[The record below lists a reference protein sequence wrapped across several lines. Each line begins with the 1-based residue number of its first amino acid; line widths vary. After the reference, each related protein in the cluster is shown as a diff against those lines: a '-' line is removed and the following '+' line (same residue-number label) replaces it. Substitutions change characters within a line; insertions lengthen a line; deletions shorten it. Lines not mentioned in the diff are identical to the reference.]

1 MVGFGFGFGN
11 GVGTKLDHQPSA
23 AFGEQREAIEV
34 EAFASVGVDDDVVE
48 TFEADGAVFHD
59 LRNVVSANANVG
71 PSDYTQHAR
80 GRALHESAGGFE
92 NRRAGAFGADQR
104 TRDVESIF
112 GEQVIEVVTGDA
124 ARNVRILAADLV
136 SVAVGELLQ
145 AGVDLGA
152 APAFVHDTAK
162 IFFAGCAHVQAL
174 AVVGQDFERLDV
186 VVRFARHDR
195 VHAAGVVADHASE
208 GAAAMGGGVGREG
221 QVMLLGGGADVVEDY
236 SRLHAGNPALGI
248 DLEDI
253 RHVLREIEDDRHV
266 AALAGQGSSAAA
278 SEERSVM
285 VAAEG
290 DGGEHVFFVARND
303 YADRDL
309 AIVGAV
315 GRVERASAGVE
326 ADLSAEMA
334 VEGG

>member
-1 MVGFGFGFGN
+1 M
-11 GVGTKLDHQPSA
+11 
-23 AFGEQREAIEV
+23 
-34 EAFASVGVDDDVVE
+34 
-48 TFEADGAVFHD
+48 
-59 LRNVVSANANVG
+59 
-71 PSDYTQHAR
+71 
-80 GRALHESAGGFE
+80 
-92 NRRAGAFGADQR
+92 
-104 TRDVESIF
+104 ESIF

-124 ARNVRILAADLV
+124 ARNVRILAANLI
-136 SVAVGELLQ
+136 SIAVGELLQ

-186 VVRFARHDR
+186 VVRFAGHDR

-326 ADLSAEMA
+326 ADLSSEMA
-334 VEGG
+334 VEGGFEGRGVDVGGRGLRIEHGVKSIIRGEAD